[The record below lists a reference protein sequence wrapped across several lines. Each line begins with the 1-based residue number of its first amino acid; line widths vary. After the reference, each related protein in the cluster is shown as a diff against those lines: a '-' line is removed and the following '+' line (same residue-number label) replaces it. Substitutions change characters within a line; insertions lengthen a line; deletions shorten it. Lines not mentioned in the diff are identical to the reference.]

1 MLLLC
6 VSFGVSAQDMLE
18 VTGVVVDAQKAPI
31 VGVSVSVKDAPGLG
45 TTTDNKGNYKIKV
58 ERYKT
63 LVFSSI
69 GYQKQEI
76 LVKDNHVID
85 VTLKESETSVLEE
98 VVITGTGL
106 SLIHI

>member
-1 MLLLC
+1 MKVTKINEDKMINKILLTCLLLLC

-58 ERYKT
+58 ERYKSKKY
-63 LVFSSI
+63 L
-69 GYQKQEI
+69 
-76 LVKDNHVID
+76 
-85 VTLKESETSVLEE
+85 
-98 VVITGTGL
+98 
-106 SLIHI
+106 